1 MKNVE
6 GLVIICLISCFLSSL
21 YFIFWIKVAESNQLN
36 AYNGDAKAAKRII
49 LPFYQPLTRCGV
61 GVYAFLSG
69 ILALMFIGGSSMNY
83 HRLLQY
89 YGFILLTIYFFIPL
103 MLLQTSASTK
113 ALLKTIT
120 LFLFPWFFVC
130 TLTWCLSFILIDVM
144 GLVFLILFII
154 FSFSIP
160 CFVSV
165 GILLKLL
172 YSRVQVGSLSNRNTT
187 ELLLFYTLCY
197 GIYMIGSVFSFSS
210 SNLLVFECFFTII
223 SFLSNQLFPFAM
235 YRTLIADSKFWRG
248 LGKHNSSGI
257 DVGDSLRNSG
267 IDVHRPTMELN
278 VISSSFQAMMADIHD
293 ITVDFAYLQLE
304 RLIGEGATAKVYR
317 GKLKGKLVAIKL
329 STPPEIT
336 EEVIDVFVAES
347 KVASSLIHR
356 NVVQFLGKSC
366 EIGIFKLEF
375 MFFFAFSFDFFVLFR
390 NLCSTSSS
398 EYS

>member
-6 GLVIICLISCFLSSL
+6 GLVIICLASCFLSSL
-21 YFIFWIKVAESNQLN
+21 YFIFWIKVAESNQLK

-61 GVYAFLSG
+61 GVFALLSG
-69 ILALMFIGGSSMNY
+69 ILALMFIGGSSMSY

-89 YGFILLTIYFFIPL
+89 YGFILLVIYSFIPL

-113 ALLKTIT
+113 ALLKTVT
-120 LFLFPWFFVC
+120 FFLLPWFFLC
-130 TLTWCLSFILIDVM
+130 TLTWCFSFILVDMLGI
-144 GLVFLILFII
+144 VFFILFTF
-154 FSFSIP
+154 FSCSLP
-160 CFVSV
+160 CFFSL
-165 GILLKLL
+165 GILLKFL

-187 ELLLFYTLCY
+187 ELLLLYTICY
-197 GIYMIGSVFSFSS
+197 GIYLIGSLISS
-210 SNLLVFECFFTII
+210 SSSSSSSSLLAFECFFTVI

-257 DVGDSLRNSG
+257 DVGDTLRNSG

-317 GKLKGKLVAIKL
+317 GKLKGRLVAIKL

-356 NVVQFLGKSC
+356 NVVQFLG
-366 EIGIFKLEF
+366 EL
-375 MFFFAFSFDFFVLFR
+375 
-390 NLCSTSSS
+390 
-398 EYS
+398 